1 MKTDYWLT
9 ICKVTGLGES
19 DYHAVR
25 FSNYAIDNGTITPE
39 VEIEEPPSVLPH
51 HNISGQ
57 KLLTHLYSLYET
69 INSEQ
74 NTIAPNV
81 LIAQWCMKQ
90 IHPYGIDELYRSAPD
105 MQEFFAKIGA
115 VRKEQSDSYDDSG
128 RPVSR
133 KAQESVPD
141 KLESRLRAYEKE
153 PGVWISGRQEFK
165 AYSIPL
171 RQYGTF
177 TVDQFLADLR
187 EIYYAVNVYHAIKAL
202 EDGDLSQA
210 AEIALDGKYSN
221 GMEHL
226 SKQLLNGSLKKSE
239 AFDYFCSL
247 CRTLKMELRYD
258 CRWKEFVYAPVLT
271 SVFDIAWFALFR
283 LAVSGADKAAA
294 EKSNVRT
301 IQCRAC
307 GRTVV
312 ATNNRQKYCNDAE
325 CQDFRQMKN
334 KRAFDRRM
342 GKNCK

>member
-1 MKTDYWLT
+1 MKTDFWLT

-51 HNISGQ
+51 HSVSGQ
-57 KLLTHLYSLYET
+57 KLLARLYSLYET

-74 NTIAPNV
+74 NTVAPVV
-81 LIAQWCMKQ
+81 LITQWCMKQ
-90 IHPYGIDELYRSAPD
+90 IHPYEIGTLYQLVPD
-105 MQEFFAKIGA
+105 MQEFFAKIEA
-115 VRKEQSDSYDDSG
+115 TRKEPSNIYDHSG
-128 RPVSR
+128 RPIPR
-133 KAQESVPD
+133 YAEEPVPD
-141 KLESRLRAYEKE
+141 KLESLLRAHEKK
-153 PGVWISGRQEFK
+153 PGAWVSGRQEFK
-165 AYSIPL
+165 DYSIPL

-202 EDGDLSQA
+202 EEVDLRPAIKLSH
-210 AEIALDGKYSN
+210 DGKYSN

-226 SKQLLNGSLKKSE
+226 SRQLVNGSLKKAA

-247 CRTLKMELRYD
+247 CRTLTMELRYD
-258 CRWKEFVYAPVLT
+258 SRWKEFVYAPVLT

-312 ATNNRQKYCNDAE
+312 ATNNRQKFCNDAE
-325 CQDFRQMKN
+325 CQAFRKMKN
-334 KRAFDRRM
+334 KRAFDERM
-342 GKNCK
+342 QKR